1 MQSVRI
7 LADDLTGA
15 LDTAACFCGDTG
27 PLAVVWDM
35 QSVSPDKSLAYS
47 SESRDLSEDEARKRA
62 QAGAA
67 ILRADAAISF
77 KKIDS
82 LLRGHVAAELAAVLS
97 GNEFDS
103 VVLAPAFPGLGRVTR
118 QGRQWVRYAAG
129 ETPQLLGTDLARDL
143 ARYGL
148 AVQCGPAAS
157 PAITA
162 PAIWLPDAQSD
173 DDLRRIAEAAQS
185 SGGRILW
192 CGTAGLAAAL
202 AEHTAEI
209 APCPANRLL
218 IVCGTNHP
226 VALTQMQSV
235 REVDDS
241 GIITCTPGGEQT
253 AADAINCR
261 LRAGSWAAFMPQL
274 PMQSPAQASRDIH
287 AMLARLLPR
296 LDKPDAL
303 FAMGGETLHACCDVL
318 AAKALVVHGLY
329 EAGLPVS
336 ALSGGAWDSVA
347 TYSKSG
353 AFGGAHTLVGL
364 IRNIS
369 LHSSQASRISGGIRH

>member
-15 LDTAACFCGDTG
+15 LDTAACFCGDAG
-27 PLAVVWDM
+27 PFAVVWDM

-67 ILRADAAISF
+67 ILRADTAISF

-97 GNEFDS
+97 GNGFDR

-129 ETPQLLGTDLARDL
+129 ETPQLLETDLACDL

-157 PAITA
+157 PATTA

-173 DDLRRIAEAAQS
+173 GDLQRIVEAGQS
-185 SGGRILW
+185 SGGRVLW

-202 AEHTAEI
+202 AKRTVKI
-209 APCPANRLL
+209 APWPANRLL

-226 VALTQMQSV
+226 VALTQMQSL
-235 REVDDS
+235 RELDDS
-241 GIITCTPGGEQT
+241 GVITCKPGGEQA
-253 AADAINCR
+253 AADAINRR
-261 LRAGSWAAFMPQL
+261 LRAGSWAAFMPHL
-274 PMQSPAQASRDIH
+274 PMLSPAQARRDIH

-303 FAMGGETLHACCDVL
+303 FAMGGETLHACCDAL
-318 AAKALVVHGLY
+318 AARALVVHGLF

-336 ALSGGAWDSVA
+336 AMRGGAWDSVA
-347 TYSKSG
+347 TFSKSG
-353 AFGGAHTLVGL
+353 AFGGARALVGL
-364 IRNIS
+364 VRNIS